1 MLLKE
6 KISDPNP
13 KIVAATVHA
22 RVRAIRDPKLC
33 FIQSIILV
41 GLLQRREYGLR
52 REPVL
57 ERHDASFH
65 RPREGLLGGAE
76 PLRGGD
82 EHTVALLP
90 GLPEQG
96 YALDEVALGPETE
109 DLELDHLP
117 CAHVSQCK
125 VCDERRFTLGEGQH
139 IASLCEFPAARI
151 LRALPGP
158 DERPADIVGLA
169 LVLGPH
175 VVTLQSGRL

>member
-6 KISDPNP
+6 KTSDPNP

-22 RVRAIRDPKLC
+22 RVSAIRDPKLC
-33 FIQSIILV
+33 FIRRIILL

-57 ERHDASFH
+57 ERHDASFY
-65 RPREGLLGGAE
+65 RPREGVLRGAE

-82 EHTVALLP
+82 EHPVALLP

-109 DLELDHLP
+109 DLKLDNLP
-117 CAHVSQCK
+117 CARVSQCK
-125 VCDERRFTLGEGQH
+125 VWDQRRFPLGEGQH
-139 IASLCEFPAARI
+139 LASSFEFPAARI
-151 LRALPGP
+151 LRAFPRP
-158 DERPADIVGLA
+158 DERPANVIGLA
-169 LVLGPH
+169 LVLRPQ